1 MKVTNNISTEQ
12 HQMIIENDV
21 MHEEVSFS
29 LEKEI
34 NQSREFNYVCVCY
47 YTSLVCIFVHVLTC
61 SKYYLFFYTYI

>member
-1 MKVTNNISTEQ
+1 MHLFYYWSCFKKVTNNISTEQ
-12 HQMIIENDV
+12 HQMVIENDV

-47 YTSLVCIFVHVLTC
+47 YTSLVCIC
-61 SKYYLFFYTYI
+61 AYAYM